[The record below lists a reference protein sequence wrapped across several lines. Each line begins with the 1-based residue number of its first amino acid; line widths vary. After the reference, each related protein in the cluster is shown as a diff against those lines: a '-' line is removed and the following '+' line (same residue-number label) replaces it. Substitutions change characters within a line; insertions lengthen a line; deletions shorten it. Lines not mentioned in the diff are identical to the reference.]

1 MFDLNNAKNN
11 QLNLETTAPY
21 SLNYLIFIQ
30 NLFLNNN
37 SNNNP
42 QSSFPNFHS
51 SSWGILP
58 KQRFDIKFKE
68 IWNEVIYK
76 NVQNQY
82 YDSNGVLENDE
93 LLYRQLFDR
102 NINGEFGFSESVKLF
117 LSWWNG
123 LYGKIAIERLFDSGG
138 GQEIYNELSKSL
150 ILSNLNN
157 SQFKINIIYDK
168 QRLLSTTSSLAYA
181 VVPIQELFLNRTE
194 IVSNLLEGFKTH
206 NNTKRC

>member
-1 MFDLNNAKNN
+1 VRCEFLFDLNNAENN

-37 SNNNP
+37 NNQQ
-42 QSSFPNFHS
+42 QSLFPDFNS
-51 SSWGILP
+51 SDWGILP
-58 KQRFDIKFKE
+58 EGEFDIEFKK

-82 YDSNGVLENDE
+82 YDNNGVLENDSSF
-93 LLYRQLFDR
+93 YRQLFDR
-102 NINGEFGFSESVKLF
+102 NVNGEFGFSESVKLF

-123 LYGKIAIERLFDSGG
+123 FYGKIAIEGLFESGG
-138 GQEIYNELSKSL
+138 GHEIYNELSKSL
-150 ILSNLNN
+150 KLYNLNN

-168 QRLLSTTSSLAYA
+168 QRLFSTTYSLSYA
-181 VVPIQELFLNRTE
+181 VLPIQELFLNKTE
-194 IVSNLLEGFKTH
+194 IVPNLLEGFK
-206 NNTKRC
+206 KP